1 MCILQTYV
9 MIPSNIAYFVLGI
22 VFTII
27 ALIVIGVIA
36 SKKQEKKKQETT
48 DKFIKEFT
56 KSVNEKDKK

>member
-1 MCILQTYV
+1 MYILQTYV

-36 SKKQEKKKQETT
+36 SKKQEKKKQEIR
-48 DKFIKEFT
+48 DRLIKEFS

>member
-1 MCILQTYV
+1 MYILQTYV

-36 SKKQEKKKQETT
+36 SKKQEKKKQEIT
-48 DKFIKEFT
+48 DKFIKEFS

>member
-1 MCILQTYV
+1 MYILQTYV

-36 SKKQEKKKQETT
+36 SKKQETKKQEIR
-48 DKFIKEFT
+48 DKFSQEFIKNIN
-56 KSVNEKDKK
+56 KKDE

>member
-1 MCILQTYV
+1 MYILQTYV

-36 SKKQEKKKQETT
+36 SKKQEKKKQEIIN
-48 DKFIKEFT
+48 KFSQEFIKNIN
-56 KSVNEKDKK
+56 KKDE

>member
-1 MCILQTYV
+1 MYILQTYV

-22 VFTII
+22 VFIII

-36 SKKQEKKKQETT
+36 SKKQEKKKQEIT
-48 DKFIKEFT
+48 DKFIKEFS

>member
-1 MCILQTYV
+1 MYILQTYV

-36 SKKQEKKKQETT
+36 SKKQETKKQE
-48 DKFIKEFT
+48 IS

>member
-1 MCILQTYV
+1 MYILQTYV

-36 SKKQEKKKQETT
+36 SKKQEKKKQEIT
-48 DKFIKEFT
+48 DKFIKELS

>member
-1 MCILQTYV
+1 MYILQTYV

-36 SKKQEKKKQETT
+36 SKKQENKKQETT
-48 DKFIKEFT
+48 DKFIKEFS
-56 KSVNEKDKK
+56 KIVNEKDKK